1 MAAVV
6 DAPKRPNAVTHAH
19 GGAVHISDGGETRGP
34 YEISQLC
41 SMWGQ
46 GLITAAALYWRD
58 GMEEWRPVSEL
69 DLGEAGGSVRR
80 ETKSAPKADKAK
92 DDGPQRGMTRPT
104 YWWVWG
110 GVVVL
115 AVIAQVVPEDTSNM
129 LWLGVLVVLL
139 ITTAER
145 LRNIGHSGWW
155 SCLALVPIVSLAV
168 YAYASVAPANTPRWE
183 QLSKTARSLV
193 ATIYLLP
200 MALIAISI
208 AGAMIGRGQSGE
220 SGSGT
225 TERRGVES
233 AGSPSAGEP
242 GKYNWRSF
250 YGLDE
255 EHE

>member
-1 MAAVV
+1 MMDEGKTSAGTTAV
-6 DAPKRPNAVTHAH
+6 NEGTL
-19 GGAVHISDGGETRGP
+19 HISDGGETRGP
-34 YEISQLC
+34 YEMGQLR

-46 GLITAAALYWRD
+46 GLITAAALYWRE

-69 DLGEAGGSVRR
+69 DLEEIGGSVRR
-80 ETKSAPKADKAK
+80 GTKSAPRADKLK

-110 GVVVL
+110 GVLVL
-115 AVIAQVVPEDTSNM
+115 AVLAQVVPEDTSNM

-183 QLSKTARSLV
+183 QLSKTARILI

-200 MALIAISI
+200 MALIVVTVI
-208 AGAMIGRGQSGE
+208 GAMLLRE
-220 SGSGT
+220 
-225 TERRGVES
+225 
-233 AGSPSAGEP
+233 
-242 GKYNWRSF
+242 
-250 YGLDE
+250 
-255 EHE
+255 

>member
-1 MAAVV
+1 MVKAV
-6 DAPKRPNAVTHAH
+6 KSEKS
-19 GGAVHISDGGETRGP
+19 GGASTGDRLHISDGGETKGP
-34 YEISQLC
+34 YGMGQLR

-46 GLITAAALYWRD
+46 GLITAAALYWRE

-69 DLGEAGGSVRR
+69 DLEEIRESGRR
-80 ETKSAPKADKAK
+80 GAKYASKADKAK

-110 GVVVL
+110 GVLVL
-115 AVIAQVVPEDTSNM
+115 AVIAQVLPEDTSNV
-129 LWLGVLVVLL
+129 LWLGILVVLL

-145 LRNIGHSGWW
+145 LWNIGHSRWW
-155 SCLALVPIVSLAV
+155 SCLALVPILSLAV

-193 ATIYLLP
+193 ATLYLLP

-208 AGAMIGRGQSGE
+208 AGAMIGRGQSAE
-220 SGSGT
+220 SGRGT

-233 AGSPSAGEP
+233 AGSPSVGES
-242 GKYNWRSF
+242 GKHNWRSF

-255 EHE
+255 EHK

>member
-1 MAAVV
+1 MIDEGKTSAGTTAVNEGIFHV
-6 DAPKRPNAVTHAH
+6 
-19 GGAVHISDGGETRGP
+19 SDGGEMRGP
-34 YEISQLC
+34 YEISQLR

-46 GLITAAALYWRD
+46 GLITATALYWRE

-69 DLGEAGGSVRR
+69 DLGDIGESLRR
-80 ETKSAPKADKAK
+80 GTKSALKADKAK

-110 GVVVL
+110 GVLLL
-115 AVIAQVVPEDTSNM
+115 AVLAQVVPGGTSNM

-145 LRNIGHSGWW
+145 LRNIGHSRWW

-183 QLSKTARSLV
+183 QLSKTARILI

-200 MALIAISI
+200 MALIVITVI
-208 AGAMIGRGQSGE
+208 GAMLLRE
-220 SGSGT
+220 
-225 TERRGVES
+225 
-233 AGSPSAGEP
+233 
-242 GKYNWRSF
+242 
-250 YGLDE
+250 
-255 EHE
+255 